1 MKIKRAETKEEELAT
16 ATKITMKALKE
27 YFGLSPTAYAWIL
40 QNVGSQLA
48 HAFSKTVTAKELD
61 VVIERMTTFWNTYG
75 LGEMETVSKEPLT
88 LEIRNCFDCLGNR
101 YGVGEPLCPFKEGFV
116 KTVLDDKLGTNVEV
130 KEIECCGTGS
140 PICRFTVAGL
150 QEQPPI

>member
-1 MKIKRAETKEEELAT
+1 MV
-16 ATKITMKALKE
+16 
-27 YFGLSPTAYAWIL
+27 SYA
-40 QNVGSQLA
+40 
-48 HAFSKTVTAKELD
+48 FTKTVTEKELD
-61 VVIERMTTFWNTYG
+61 EVMQRMMTFWNTHG
-75 LGEMETVSKEPLT
+75 LGEMEISSKEPLS

-130 KEIECCGTGS
+130 KEIDCCGTGS

-150 QEQPPI
+150 LKQPQI